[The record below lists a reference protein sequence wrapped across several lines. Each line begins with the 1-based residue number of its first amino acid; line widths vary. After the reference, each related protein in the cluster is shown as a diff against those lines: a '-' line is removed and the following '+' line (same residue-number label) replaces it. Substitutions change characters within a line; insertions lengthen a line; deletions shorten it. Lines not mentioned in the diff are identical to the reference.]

1 MNNTPIIRQS
11 LLFNRNLYQYLLFFL
26 TFSFSV
32 SAQQTF
38 SLKEA
43 VDYGLRNSVNVKN
56 AQVDITSAEYRIKE
70 IKAAGLPQINGQF
83 QYTSNII
90 VPTSLIAAK
99 NFNPQAAEG
108 EVVKFKFGVP
118 WAGQAGIGVNQLIF
132 DATWLVGLR
141 AADTYRQLAQ
151 GNLKQSKLTV
161 AETVMKA
168 YYSVLVAEERSKL
181 LDLNIGRLDSLIRDT
196 KGLNQ
201 QGFVEKIDL
210 DRLQVQ
216 RNNLVT
222 ESQKVKNLIQL
233 SYQLLKFQMG
243 YGLENPITLS
253 DKLSESEVNTL
264 KMLPA
269 SNVDYTNRV
278 EYNLLQTQRK
288 LTELDIESKYK
299 GYIPKVFFSG
309 SLGAGHSNPRFNPF
323 ERWFPSSSATL
334 GVQIPIFD
342 SKMKKYQIEQSKLNL
357 IKIDQSAN
365 FLRQSFDLQADQAN
379 IMLKNGLET
388 LETQK
393 RNMEL
398 AQEIVRV
405 TKIKYQQGLGSNIE
419 VINAEASLKESQTN
433 YFASLYDVLIAK
445 VDLDKAMGKLINE

>member
-1 MNNTPIIRQS
+1 MKIK
-11 LLFNRNLYQYLLFFL
+11 YYLLFL
-26 TFSFSV
+26 IVFSFSA
-32 SAQQTF
+32 SAQQAF

-43 VDYGLRNSVNVKN
+43 VTYAIKNSVNVKN
-56 AQVDITSAEYRIKE
+56 SQVDIASAEYRIKE
-70 IKAAGLPQINGQF
+70 IKAAGLPQVNGQF
-83 QYTSNII
+83 QFSSNVI

-99 NFNPQAAEG
+99 NFNPAAAEG
-108 EVVKFKFGVP
+108 DVMKVKFGVP
-118 WAGQAGIGVNQLIF
+118 WGGQVGIGINQLIF

-151 GNLKQSKLTV
+151 GGLKQSKLAVT
-161 AETVMKA
+161 ESVMKA
-168 YYSVLVAEERSKL
+168 YYGVLVAEERNKL
-181 LDLNIGRLDSLIRDT
+181 LTLNVGRLDSLIRDT
-196 KGLNQ
+196 RALQQ

-222 ESQKVKNLIQL
+222 EQMKVNNLIQL

-243 YGLENPITLS
+243 YGLENPISLT
-253 DKLSESEVNTL
+253 DKLSETEVNTL
-264 KMLPA
+264 KMLQV
-269 SNVDYTNRV
+269 SNVDYANRI
-278 EYNLLQTQRK
+278 EYSLLQSQRK

-299 GYIPKVFFSG
+299 GYLPKVFFSG
-309 SLGAGHSNPRFNPF
+309 SLGMGHSNPRFNPF
-323 ERWFPSSSATL
+323 ERWFPASTLTL

-342 SKMKKYQIEQSKLNL
+342 SGMKKYQIEQSKLNL

-365 FLRQSFDLQADQAN
+365 LLRQSFDLQADQAN

-445 VDLDKAMGKLINE
+445 VDLDKAMGNLSISE

>member
-1 MNNTPIIRQS
+1 MKIK
-11 LLFNRNLYQYLLFFL
+11 YYLLFL
-26 TFSFSV
+26 IVFSFSA
-32 SAQQTF
+32 SAQQAF

-43 VDYGLRNSVNVKN
+43 VTYAIKNSVNVKN
-56 AQVDITSAEYRIKE
+56 SQVDITSAEYRIKE

-83 QYTSNII
+83 QFSSNVI
-90 VPTSLIAAK
+90 VPTSLIEAK
-99 NFNPQAAEG
+99 NFNPAAAEG
-108 EVVKFKFGVP
+108 EVMKVKFGVP
-118 WAGQAGIGVNQLIF
+118 WGGQVGIGVNQLIF

-151 GNLKQSKLTV
+151 GGLKQTKLTV
-161 AETVMKA
+161 AESVMKA
-168 YYSVLVAEERSKL
+168 YYGVLVAEERNKL
-181 LDLNIGRLDSLIRDT
+181 LDLNVGRLDSLIRDT
-196 KGLNQ
+196 RALQQ

-222 ESQKVKNLIQL
+222 EQMKVNNLIQL

-243 YGLENPITLS
+243 YGLENSISLK
-253 DKLSESEVNTL
+253 DKLSETEVNTL
-264 KMLPA
+264 KMLQV
-269 SNVDYTNRV
+269 SNVDYANRI
-278 EYNLLQTQRK
+278 EYSLLQSQRK

-299 GYIPKVFFSG
+299 GYLPKVFFSG

-323 ERWFPSSSATL
+323 ERWFPASTLTL
-334 GVQIPIFD
+334 GVQVPIFD
-342 SKMKKYQIEQSKLNL
+342 SGMKKYQIEQSRLNL
-357 IKIDQSAN
+357 IKIDQTSTL
-365 FLRQSFDLQADQAN
+365 LRQSFDLQADQAN

-445 VDLDKAMGKLINE
+445 VDLDKAMGNLNISE